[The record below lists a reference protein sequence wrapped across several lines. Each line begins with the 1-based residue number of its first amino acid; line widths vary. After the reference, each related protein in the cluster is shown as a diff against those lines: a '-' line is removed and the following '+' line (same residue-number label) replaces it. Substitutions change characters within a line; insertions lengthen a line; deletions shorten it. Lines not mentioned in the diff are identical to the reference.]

1 MLVNKVIK
9 PGGGEPDEFE
19 RSIGQA
25 LLELEVNSEMK
36 PQLRDLHIT
45 RAKEIECDNKKV
57 RGTVPIPD
65 KAPTNQRHSP
75 SVFIPGYCHLRA
87 DAQAEGIPEDPDPRR
102 P

>member
-1 MLVNKVIK
+1 MVHPNPSLSSLLQTMLVNKVIK

-57 RGTVPIPD
+57 GTRCCPVLY
-65 KAPTNQRHSP
+65 AT
-75 SVFIPGYCHLRA
+75 
-87 DAQAEGIPEDPDPRR
+87 
-102 P
+102 

>member
-1 MLVNKVIK
+1 MLVQKVIK

-57 RGTVPIPD
+57 GSLD
-65 KAPTNQRHSP
+65 
-75 SVFIPGYCHLRA
+75 GCHLNRVN
-87 DAQAEGIPEDPDPRR
+87 D
-102 P
+102 